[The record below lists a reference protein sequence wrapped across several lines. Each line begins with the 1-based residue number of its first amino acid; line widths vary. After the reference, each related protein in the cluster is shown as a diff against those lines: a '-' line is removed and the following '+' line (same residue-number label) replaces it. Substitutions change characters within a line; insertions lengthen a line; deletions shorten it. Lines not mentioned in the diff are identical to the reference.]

1 MEPKK
6 SQFKKIT
13 SLLDFKIR
21 KTSPF
26 GPIASGTIKHQA
38 VKDEEKKNNSN

>member
-6 SQFKKIT
+6 KQFSIT
-13 SLLDFKIR
+13 NLLDFKIR

-38 VKDEEKKNNSN
+38 VKDQEQQNPPKK